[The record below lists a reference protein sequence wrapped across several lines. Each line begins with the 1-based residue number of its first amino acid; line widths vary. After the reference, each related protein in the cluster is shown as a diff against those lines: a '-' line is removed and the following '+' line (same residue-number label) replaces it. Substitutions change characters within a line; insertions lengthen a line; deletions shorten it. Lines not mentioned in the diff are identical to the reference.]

1 MDFGDL
7 LDRWEHTPTGKGQT
21 EKAVSER
28 RNQVDDAVTGRL
40 DRVHARHL
48 RHEAV
53 LDLHGVLAADA
64 EGQVFAFLK
73 LAQERGLRKIL
84 IIHGKGYHS
93 RSGQPV
99 LRDIVYRCIEHSPY
113 AGAHG
118 VPGREDGGSGAVWV
132 AIKEIG
138 GD

>member
-28 RNQVDDAVTGRL
+28 RSQVDESVTERFV
-40 DRVHARHL
+40 RVHARHL

-53 LDLHGVLAADA
+53 LDLHGVIAADA
-64 EGQVFAFLK
+64 EERILAFLK
-73 LAQERGLRKIL
+73 QAQERGLRKVL

-99 LRDIVYRCIEHSPY
+99 LREIVYRCIERSPY

-118 VPGREDGGSGAVWV
+118 VPGREDGGSGAVWIAV
-132 AIKEIG
+132 KE
-138 GD
+138 

>member
-7 LDRWEHTPTGKGQT
+7 LDQWEQTSTGKGQT
-21 EKAVSER
+21 EKALYER
-28 RNQVDDAVTGRL
+28 TTHDEDESVERL
-40 DRVHARHL
+40 DRVHVRH
-48 RHEAV
+48 RKHEAV

-64 EGQVFAFLK
+64 EERVFSFLQQ
-73 LAQERGLRKIL
+73 AHERNLRKVL

-93 RSGQPV
+93 KSGQPV
-99 LRDIVYRCIEHSPY
+99 LKDLVYRCIERSPY

-132 AIKEIG
+132 AIKG
-138 GD
+138 V